1 MRYKPGDRVVVRHDL
16 EEGKRYY
23 MDDGGLC
30 DIATSEMVELAGQ
43 TVTIRE
49 RPSPTDGKY
58 YIKEGRWYWTDDMFE
73 GLESEQTPLE
83 MDGEAWSSFF
93 SSYQTGV

>member
-1 MRYKPGDRVVVRHDL
+1 MRYQVGDRVVVRHDL
-16 EEGKRYY
+16 KEGKRYY
-23 MDDGGLC
+23 MGDGDSC
-30 DIATSEMVELAGQ
+30 DVATSEMVELAGQ
-43 TVTIRE
+43 TVTICE
-49 RPSPTDGKY
+49 RPGGKY
-58 YIKEGRWYWTDDMFE
+58 HIKECRWYWTDDMFE

>member
-1 MRYKPGDRVVVRHDL
+1 MRYQVGDRVVVRHDL
-16 EEGKRYY
+16 KEGKRYY
-23 MDDGGLC
+23 MDDGDSC
-30 DIATSEMVELAGQ
+30 DVATGEMVEQAGQ

-49 RPSPTDGKY
+49 RLGGKY
-58 YIKEGRWYWTDDMFE
+58 HIKECRWYWTDDMFE

>member
-1 MRYKPGDRVVVRHDL
+1 MRYQVGDRVVVRHDL
-16 EEGKRYY
+16 EDGKRYY
-23 MDDGGLC
+23 MDSYDIC
-30 DIATSEMVELAGQ
+30 DTATKGMVELAGQ
-43 TVTIRE
+43 TVTIRD
-49 RPSPTDGKY
+49 RSYGKY
-58 YIKEGRWYWTDDMFE
+58 SIKEMGWCWTDDMFE

>member
-1 MRYKPGDRVVVRHDL
+1 MRYQVGDRVVVRHDL
-16 EEGKRYY
+16 EENKRYY
-23 MDDGGLC
+23 MNDGNSC
-30 DIATSEMVELAGQ
+30 DVATSEMVELAGQ
-43 TVTIRE
+43 TVTI
-49 RPSPTDGKY
+49 SAACGKY
-58 YIKEGRWYWTDDMFE
+58 NIKECRWYWTDDMFE